1 MPIDS
6 SASTSDQPLSGI
18 TVIEM
23 GQLLAGP
30 FCGQMLAWFGADV
43 IKIESPGSGDQLRGW
58 RLLDES
64 GTSYWWRSLGR
75 NKRSVTI
82 DLNNEQGRQLVR
94 DMLGRADVLIENF
107 RPGKMESWN
116 LGPQDIAAN
125 NPDLVYARVS
135 GYGQTGPY
143 SSKPGYASACEA
155 MGGFRH
161 VNGFPDRPPVRP
173 NLSIGDTLAGM
184 HAVIGILLSLVQ
196 RNKSGGAGQV
206 VDVSILESVYNLMEG
221 VVPEYS
227 GAAAVRQPS
236 GSTLT
241 GIVPT
246 NTYRCRDAKF
256 VVIGGNGNSIFKRLM
271 VAAGREDLANDERL
285 AENPG
290 RVEHETEIDE
300 VLQSWASKHDSEEL
314 LQLLIEA
321 DVPSAPIYSVEDMFA
336 DKHFQERGM
345 FEKVEYSDSSGDQS
359 LEIPAMHP
367 RLEKTPGSTRWAGPE
382 LGAHTDEVLTQFLDC
397 SETDVRKLRDA
408 GVI

>member
-1 MPIDS
+1 MQ
-6 SASTSDQPLSGI
+6 AEESDKPLAGI
-18 TVIEM
+18 TVIEL

-30 FCGQMLAWFGADV
+30 FCGQMLAYFGADV
-43 IKIESPGSGDQLRGW
+43 IKVETPGSGDQLRGW
-58 RLLDES
+58 RVLDDS
-64 GTSYWWRSLGR
+64 GTSYWWRSLAR

-82 DLNNEQGRQLVR
+82 DLNTDRGQNLVR
-94 DMLGRADVLIENF
+94 EMLKRADVVIENF
-107 RPGKMESWN
+107 RPGKMESWGM
-116 LGPQDIAAN
+116 GPDDFSET
-125 NPDLVYARVS
+125 NPSLVYTRIS

-184 HAVIGILLSLVQ
+184 HAVIGTLLALMQ
-196 RNKSGGAGQV
+196 RQSKGADKTGQV

-227 GAAAVRQPS
+227 GAGVQRQPS

-246 NTYRCRDAKF
+246 NTYRCRDDRY

-285 AENPG
+285 AENAG
-290 RVEHETEIDE
+290 RVEHEDEIDQ
-300 VLQSWASKHDSEEL
+300 VLQDWALQHESKTL
-314 LQLLIEA
+314 LQLLQQAE
-321 DVPSAPIYSVEDMFA
+321 VPSAPIYSVEDMFE
-336 DKHFQERGM
+336 DEHFRERGM
-345 FEKVEYSDSSGDQS
+345 FEKVEYEGKT
-359 LEIPAMHP
+359 LEVPALHP
-367 RLEKTPGSTRWAGPE
+367 RLVKTPGGTKWAGPT
-382 LGAHTDEVLTQFLDC
+382 LGAHTDEVLTQFLHY
-397 SETDVRKLRDA
+397 SEDDILELREA
-408 GVI
+408 GVV